1 MSDFASVDQR
11 IDTAMSQR
19 DRETLTAA
27 LAEDFI
33 YTHSNGRSQPRAE
46 FIDAILARADPPD
59 RLLNDVHG
67 EIHGD
72 VLVTR
77 GNLDIQY
84 HDDRPNLYMRYVRVY
99 RRAGDGWLAFS
110 HRTAYATDRKP
121 E

>member
-1 MSDFASVDQR
+1 MSDFASLDQR
-11 IDTAMSQR
+11 IDTAMSR
-19 DRETLTAA
+19 LDRETLRAA

-33 YTHSNGRSQPRAE
+33 YTHSNGRSQPKDE
-46 FIDAILARADPPD
+46 FMAGVLQRSEPPD
-59 RLLNDVHG
+59 RLLSDVHG
-67 EIHGD
+67 EEHGD

-110 HRTAYATDRKP
+110 HRTLYATDRKP